1 ALEVVAVTAPTRVA
15 AGEENA
21 EGGSVRLFPN
31 PVQDKLHV
39 ALPFPA
45 GQVQGTAVTDAR
57 GTVLLLDGHRV
68 SGENELEIQTGALP
82 RGLFLLQ
89 VRAEG
94 GSQTLKFIK
103 E

>member
-1 ALEVVAVTAPTRVA
+1 VA
-15 AGEENA
+15 AA
-21 EGGSVRLFPN
+21 EGNAADGAVRLFPN

-45 GQVQGTAVTDAR
+45 GQVRGTAVTDVR
-57 GTVLLLDGHRV
+57 GTVLLLDGHRI

-82 RGLFLLQ
+82 KGLFLLQ
-89 VRAEG
+89 VRAHGNEK
-94 GSQTLKFIK
+94 TFKFIK